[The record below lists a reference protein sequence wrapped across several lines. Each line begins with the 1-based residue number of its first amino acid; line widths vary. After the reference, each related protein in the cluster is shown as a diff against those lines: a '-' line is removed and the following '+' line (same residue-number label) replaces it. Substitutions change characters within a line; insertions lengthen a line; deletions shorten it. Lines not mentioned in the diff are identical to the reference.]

1 MNQGPNDPMMLFST
15 VNMYLRDRYASL
27 NELCAALD
35 INRAELEEKLKAAGF
50 EYSEEHNKF
59 W

>member
-1 MNQGPNDPMMLFST
+1 MMLFST